1 MLLLLSAV
9 DYRPL
14 HGRWRANWRDFHPL
28 VVNIRKYAAHRAFVA
43 DVRGNGDKVNE
54 VEGSK

>member
-1 MLLLLSAV
+1 MPLLLSAI

-14 HGRWRANWRDFHPL
+14 NSRWRANWRDFHPL
-28 VVNIRKYAAHRAFVA
+28 VVNIWKYAAHRAFVA
-43 DVRGNGDKVNE
+43 DVRENGDKVNE